1 MFLFIAQQLRQN
13 SSHQVILVIAHTTTA
28 STKASII
35 TGILKLTCFIQ
46 VFICRIP
53 RISTREVASVKCT
66 I

>member
-1 MFLFIAQQLRQN
+1 MFLFIAQQLIEN
-13 SSHQVILVIAHTTTA
+13 YSHHVILAIAHTTTA

-35 TGILKLTCFIQ
+35 TGILKLICFIQ

-53 RISTREVASVKCT
+53 RISTREVASIKCT